1 MEVMKLLQRK
11 LPGYEITFL
20 EKLKEADTLTLHQL
34 IQAVFRE
41 RVVPHEWKNHGNTL
55 VLSVN
60 DGELHVPVSNLYIF
74 QHIDIDGDLQFVN
87 REGNQALVDKSE
99 TCLELL
105 FPGNDRSDF
114 YREILNSVTNLALA
128 FTVAEHRRKQIE
140 NLAEDALSYAASQ
153 KSPLTFFEQWVIQGH
168 TIHPCSRTRMGLT
181 PEDVTR
187 YAPEWEGKP
196 NVLPLLVHKDRYH
209 MTSKNGESTKSILL
223 EEYPPL
229 KKAFQNVCETHD
241 LVADDYEII
250 PIHPWQWEHTITTY
264 YKEDI
269 EGKLLLLLNEVTLPT
284 SALISFRS
292 LAPLNDRAK
301 HHIKTAV
308 NVQMTSAVRTVSAA
322 STKNG
327 PTLSRL
333 LQTIFDRDEGLSRSL
348 SVMGEDVG
356 IHYKPAREEDRDFL
370 QKNAAAILR
379 ENPEKGMG
387 RDEVAL
393 PAASLLA
400 PSPFSGKLIVEEAAG
415 AYSSP
420 DAFIYD
426 YAKTVLPGV
435 LQLITKYGI
444 SMEAH
449 LQNCVVIFEKGTP
462 KKAVLRD
469 YGGIRI
475 MNERLE
481 QYFDQQPIDPSTNLL
496 TKDRS
501 ELLDVFSHALFHNH
515 LGEIIVALA
524 RRTSVKEEKMWRKVE
539 QVIHETYE
547 QMKEDEQIHAEAL
560 LDKEEILTKPT
571 KMKALVKMR
580 LSDQYTDNLYVEI
593 PHPFARRKE
602 VTQSDS
608 ALN

>member
-1 MEVMKLLQRK
+1 MEAKNLIQKK
-11 LPGYEITFL
+11 LPGDQSSFL
-20 EKLKEADTLTLHQL
+20 EHVKRADTLTLHQL
-34 IQAVFRE
+34 IQAIFRE
-41 RVVPHEWKNHGNTL
+41 RVVSHEWRNRGNTL
-55 VLSVN
+55 VLFVK
-60 DGELHVPVSNLYIF
+60 DGALHVPISTLYIF
-74 QHIDIDGDLQFVN
+74 QHIDINGDILFVDLEN
-87 REGNQALVDKSE
+87 NQSLVDKTE

-105 FPGNDRSDF
+105 FPGNNRSDF
-114 YREILNSVTNLALA
+114 YKEVLNSVTNLALA
-128 FTVAEHRRKQIE
+128 LTVAEHRRRQIE
-140 NLAEDALSYAASQ
+140 NLAEDAFSYAASL

-181 PEDVTR
+181 PEDVAR
-187 YAPEWEGKP
+187 YAPEWQGKP
-196 NVLPLLVHKDRYH
+196 DVLPLLVHKERYH
-209 MTSKNGESTKSILL
+209 MTSKNGESTKSVLL
-223 EEYPPL
+223 QEYPQL
-229 KKAFQNVCETHD
+229 KNAFQHVCQTNE
-241 LVADDYEII
+241 LVAEDYEII
-250 PIHPWQWEHTITTY
+250 PIHPWQWEHTITRY
-264 YKEDI
+264 YKDDLKE
-269 EGKLLLLLNEVTLPT
+269 KLLLPINEVTIPT

-292 LAPLNDRAK
+292 LAPLDDRSK

-333 LQTIFDRDEGLSRSL
+333 LQTIFSRDEGLSQSL
-348 SVMGEDVG
+348 SVMGEEVG
-356 IHYKPAREEDRDFL
+356 IHYKPAEEENRNFL

-379 ENPEKGMG
+379 ENPE
-387 RDEVAL
+387 RDLEKEEVAV

-400 PSPFSGKLIVEEAAG
+400 PSPFSRKLIVEELAA
-415 AYSSP
+415 AYPSHE
-420 DAFIYD
+420 AFIHD
-426 YAKTVLPGV
+426 YAKTVLPGI
-435 LQLITKYGI
+435 LTLLTKYGI

-449 LQNCVVIFEKGTP
+449 LQNCVVIFEKGKP

-524 RRTSVKEEKMWRKVE
+524 RRTSVKEEKMWSEVE
-539 QVIHETYE
+539 QVIRETYE
-547 QMKEDEQIHAEAL
+547 QMKEDKQIPTKDL

-580 LSDQYTDNLYVEI
+580 LTDQYTDNLYVEI
-593 PHPFARRKE
+593 PHPFAKRKE
-602 VTQSDS
+602 VKQNDP
-608 ALN
+608 AFN

>member
-1 MEVMKLLQRK
+1 MEAIHLIQQK
-11 LPGYEITFL
+11 LPGYESSFL
-20 EKLKEADTLTLHQL
+20 KNVKKADTLTLHQL
-34 IQAVFRE
+34 IQAIFRE
-41 RVVPHEWKNHGNTL
+41 NVVPFEWRNGRKTL
-55 VLSVN
+55 VLLVN

-74 QHIDIDGDLQFVN
+74 QHITIDGDIRFVD
-87 REGNQALVDKSE
+87 REQNQWLVDKTE
-99 TCLELL
+99 TCLERL
-105 FPGNDRSDF
+105 FPGNNRPDF
-114 YREILNSVTNLALA
+114 YKEVLNSMTNLALA
-128 FTVAEHRRKQIE
+128 LTVAEHRKRQIE
-140 NLAEDALSYAASQ
+140 NLAEDAFSYAATL

-168 TIHPCSRTRMGLT
+168 TIHPCSRTRIGLT
-181 PEDVTR
+181 PEDIAR
-187 YAPEWEGKP
+187 YAPEWEAEP
-196 NVLPLLVHKDRYH
+196 DVLPLLIHKDRYH
-209 MTSKNGESTKSILL
+209 MTSKNGKNTKSVLL
-223 EEYPPL
+223 QEYPQL
-229 KKAFQNVCETHD
+229 KKAFQHVCQTHD
-241 LVADDYEII
+241 LIADDYEII
-250 PIHPWQWEHTITTY
+250 PIHPWQWKHTITKY
-264 YKEDI
+264 YKDDLKE
-269 EGKLLLLLNEVTLPT
+269 KLLLPLTDGTIPT

-292 LAPLNDRAK
+292 LAPLGDRCK

-327 PTLSRL
+327 PLLSRL
-333 LQTIFDRDEGLSRSL
+333 LQTIFRRDDGLSQSL

-356 IHYKPAREEDRDFL
+356 IHYEPVKEEGRNFL

-379 ENPEKGMG
+379 ENPE
-387 RDEVAL
+387 RDLGENEIAV

-400 PSPFSGKLIVEEAAG
+400 PSPFSGKLIVEEVAET
-415 AYSSP
+415 YP
-420 DAFIYD
+420 TPEAFIYD

-435 LQLITKYGI
+435 LTLITKYGI

-449 LQNCVVIFEKGTP
+449 LQNCVVIFEKGKP

-481 QYFDQQPIDPSTNLL
+481 QYFDEQPIDPSTNLL

-524 RRTSVKEEKMWRKVE
+524 RRTSSPEKELWVE
-539 QVIHETYE
+539 VERVIHQTYE
-547 QMKEDEQIHAEAL
+547 RMKKDKQIPAEAL

-580 LSDQYTDNLYVEI
+580 LSDQFTDNLYVEI
-593 PHPFARRKE
+593 PHPFANRKE
-602 VTQSDS
+602 VKRHDS
-608 ALN
+608 AHH

>member
-1 MEVMKLLQRK
+1 MEAMNVIQKK
-11 LPGYEITFL
+11 LPGYESTFL
-20 EKLKEADTLTLHQL
+20 EYMNKADLLTLHQF
-34 IQAVFRE
+34 IQAIFRE
-41 RVVPHEWKNHGNTL
+41 RVVPFEWRNEGKTL
-55 VLSVN
+55 VLFLTS
-60 DGELHVPVSNLYIF
+60 GELHVPVANLYIF
-74 QHIDIDGDLQFVN
+74 HHIDIDGDIRFLN
-87 REGNQALVDKSE
+87 RDGNQILVDKSE

-105 FPGNDRSDF
+105 FPGNNQPDF
-114 YREILNSVTNLALA
+114 YKEVLNSVTNLALA
-128 FTVAEHRRKQIE
+128 LTVAEHRKRQIE
-140 NLAEDALSYAASQ
+140 NLAEDALSYAATL
-153 KSPLTFFEQWVIQGH
+153 KSPLNFLEQWVIQGH
-168 TIHPCSRTRMGLT
+168 TIHPCSRTRMGVT
-181 PEDVTR
+181 PEDVAR

-196 NVLPLLVHKDRYH
+196 DVLPLLVHKDRYH

-223 EEYPPL
+223 QEYPEL
-229 KKAFQNVCETHD
+229 NKAVQLTCENHD
-241 LVADDYEII
+241 LDAEDYEMI
-250 PIHPWQWEHTITTY
+250 PIHPWQWEHTITKY
-264 YKEDI
+264 YKDDLKE
-269 EGKLLLLLNEVTLPT
+269 KLLLPVKEVSIPT

-292 LAPLNDRAK
+292 LAPLDDRFK

-333 LQTIFDRDEGLSRSL
+333 LQTVFSRDHGLSQSL
-348 SVMGEDVG
+348 SVIGEEVG
-356 IHYKPAREEDRDFL
+356 IHYKPAQKEHENFL

-379 ENPEKGMG
+379 ENPE
-387 RDEVAL
+387 RDLVIDEVAI

-400 PSPFSGKLIVEEAAG
+400 PSPFSGKLIVEEVAE
-415 AYSSP
+415 AYPSYES
-420 DAFIYD
+420 FIYD

-435 LQLITKYGI
+435 LTLITKYGI

-449 LQNCVVIFEKGTP
+449 LQNCVVIFKKGKP
-462 KKAVLRD
+462 EKAVLRD

-475 MNERLE
+475 LNDRLE
-481 QYFDQQPIDPSTNLL
+481 QYFDEQPIDPSTNLL
-496 TKDRS
+496 TKERS

-524 RRTSVKEEKMWRKVE
+524 RRTAAKEEKMWSYVE
-539 QVIHETYE
+539 HVIHETYK
-547 QMKEDEQIHAEAL
+547 QMKEDKQIPAEAL

-593 PHPFARRKE
+593 PHPFAKRRE
-602 VTQSDS
+602 VKQHDS

>member
-1 MEVMKLLQRK
+1 MEAMNLIKKK
-11 LPGYEITFL
+11 LPGYESTFL
-20 EKLKEADTLTLHQL
+20 ENVKKADTLTLHQL
-34 IQAVFRE
+34 IQAIFRE
-41 RVVPHEWKNHGNTL
+41 RVVPYEWRNRKNTL
-55 VLSVN
+55 VLLVN

-74 QHIDIDGDLQFVN
+74 QHIDIDGDIRFVDQ
-87 REGNQALVDKSE
+87 EGNQSLVDKSE

-105 FPGNDRSDF
+105 FPGNNRSDF
-114 YREILNSVTNLALA
+114 YKEILNSVTNLALA
-128 FTVAEHRRKQIE
+128 LTVAEHRRRQIG
-140 NLAEDALSYAASQ
+140 NLAEDAFSYAASQ

-181 PEDVTR
+181 PEDVAR
-187 YAPEWEGKP
+187 YAPEWQGKP
-196 NVLPLLVHKDRYH
+196 GVLPLLVHKDRYH
-209 MTSKNGESTKSILL
+209 MTSKNGESMKSILL
-223 EEYPPL
+223 QEYPQFE
-229 KKAFQNVCETHD
+229 KAFQHVCKTHD
-241 LVADDYEII
+241 VVEEDYEII
-250 PIHPWQWEHTITTY
+250 PIHPWQWEHTITKY
-264 YKEDI
+264 YKDDLE
-269 EGKLLLLLNEVTLPT
+269 EKLLIPVNEFTIPT

-292 LAPLNDRAK
+292 LAPLDDRTK

-333 LQTIFDRDEGLSRSL
+333 LQTIFCRDEDLSRSL
-348 SVMGEDVG
+348 SIMGEEVG
-356 IHYKPAREEDRDFL
+356 IHYKPYQEESQNFL

-379 ENPEKGMG
+379 ENPEKDLGG
-387 RDEVAL
+387 DEVAL

-400 PSPFSGKLIVEEAAG
+400 PSPFSGKLVVEEVAA
-415 AYSSP
+415 AYPSP
-420 DAFIYD
+420 EAFIYD

-435 LQLITKYGI
+435 LTLITKYGI

-449 LQNCVVIFEKGTP
+449 LQNCVVIFEKGKP

-524 RRTSVKEEKMWRKVE
+524 RRKAVSEKVMWSKVE

-547 QMKEDEQIHAEAL
+547 HMKEDKQILTEAL

-571 KMKALVKMR
+571 KMKALVNMR
-580 LSDQYTDNLYVEI
+580 LSDQYTENLYVEI
-593 PHPFARRKE
+593 PHPFAERKE
-602 VTQSDS
+602 VKQNDP

>member
-1 MEVMKLLQRK
+1 MEAMNVIQKK
-11 LPGYEITFL
+11 LPGYESTFL
-20 EKLKEADTLTLHQL
+20 EHMKKADLLTLHQL
-34 IQAVFRE
+34 IQAIFRE
-41 RVVPHEWKNHGNTL
+41 HIVPYEWRDSGNTL
-55 VLSVN
+55 ILLLN

-74 QHIDIDGDLQFVN
+74 HHIDIDGDIRFLD
-87 REGNQALVDKSE
+87 RDDNQALVDNSE
-99 TCLELL
+99 TCLKLL
-105 FPGNDRSDF
+105 FPGNNRSDF
-114 YREILNSVTNLALA
+114 YKEVLNSVTNLALA
-128 FTVAEHRRKQIE
+128 LTVAEHRRRQIE
-140 NLAEDALSYAASQ
+140 TLAEDAFSYAVTL
-153 KSPLTFFEQWVIQGH
+153 KSPLDFFEQWVIQGH
-168 TIHPCSRTRMGLT
+168 TIHPCSRTRMGVA
-181 PEDVTR
+181 PEDVAR
-187 YAPEWEGKP
+187 YAPEWEGNP
-196 NVLPLLVHKDRYH
+196 DVLPLLVHKDRYH
-209 MTSKNGESTKSILL
+209 MTSKNGKSTKSILL
-223 EEYPPL
+223 EEYPEL
-229 KKAFQNVCETHD
+229 NKGVQHVCENHD
-241 LVADDYEII
+241 LDAEDYEII
-250 PIHPWQWEHTITTY
+250 PIHPWQWEHTITKY
-264 YKEDI
+264 YKDDLKE
-269 EGKLLLLLNEVTLPT
+269 KLLLPVNEFTIPT

-292 LAPLNDRAK
+292 LAPLDDRFK

-333 LQTIFDRDEGLSRSL
+333 LQTVFSRDEALSRSL
-348 SVMGEDVG
+348 TVMGEEVG
-356 IHYKPAREEDRDFL
+356 IHYKPAQKENENFL

-379 ENPEKGMG
+379 ENPE
-387 RDEVAL
+387 RDLEIGEVAI

-400 PSPFSGKLIVEEAAG
+400 PSPFSGKLIVEELAEF
-415 AYSSP
+415 YPSP
-420 DAFIYD
+420 EGFIYD

-435 LQLITKYGI
+435 LTLITKYGI

-449 LQNCVVIFEKGTP
+449 LQNCVVIFEKGRP

-481 QYFDQQPIDPSTNLL
+481 QHFVEQPIDPSTNLL

-524 RRTSVKEEKMWRKVE
+524 RITSVEEENMWSKVE
-539 QVIHETYE
+539 LVIHETYE
-547 QMKEDEQIHAEAL
+547 QMKEDKQIPTEAL

-593 PHPFARRKE
+593 PHPFAKRKE
-602 VTQSDS
+602 VERNDP

>member
-1 MEVMKLLQRK
+1 MNVIQKK
-11 LPGYEITFL
+11 LPGYESTFL
-20 EKLKEADTLTLHQL
+20 KNMQKADLHTLHQL
-34 IQAVFRE
+34 IQAIFRE
-41 RVVPHEWKNHGNTL
+41 RIVPCEWRNSENTL
-55 VLSVN
+55 ILLLN

-74 QHIDIDGDLQFVN
+74 HHIDIEGDIRFLD
-87 REGNQALVDKSE
+87 RDGNQALVDKSE

-105 FPGNDRSDF
+105 FPGNNRFDF
-114 YREILNSVTNLALA
+114 YKEVLNSVTNLALA
-128 FTVAEHRRKQIE
+128 LTVAEHRRRQIE
-140 NLAEDALSYAASQ
+140 NLAEDAFSYAARL

-168 TIHPCSRTRMGLT
+168 TIHPCSRTRMGVT
-181 PEDVTR
+181 SEDVAR

-196 NVLPLLVHKDRYH
+196 DVLPLLVHKDRYH

-223 EEYPPL
+223 QEYPEL
-229 KKAFQNVCETHD
+229 NKAFQQVCEDHD
-241 LVADDYEII
+241 VVAEDYEII
-250 PIHPWQWEHTITTY
+250 PIHPWQWEHTITKY
-264 YKEDI
+264 YKDDLNK
-269 EGKLLLLLNEVTLPT
+269 KLLLPVNGITIPT
-284 SALISFRS
+284 CALISFRS
-292 LAPLNDRAK
+292 LAPLNDRFR

-333 LQTIFDRDEGLSRSL
+333 LQTVFSHDPRLSRSL
-348 SVMGEDVG
+348 SVMGEEVG
-356 IHYKPAREEDRDFL
+356 IHYKPAQEENENFL

-379 ENPEKGMG
+379 ENPE
-387 RDEVAL
+387 RNLETDEIAV

-400 PSPFSGKLIVEEAAG
+400 PSPFSGKLIVEEVAEL
-415 AYSSP
+415 YPSP
-420 DAFIYD
+420 EKFIYD

-435 LQLITKYGI
+435 LTLITKYGI

-449 LQNCVVIFEKGTP
+449 LQNCVVIFKKGKP

-481 QYFDQQPIDPSTNLL
+481 QYFAEQPIDPSTNLL

-515 LGEIIVALA
+515 LGELIVALA
-524 RRTSVKEEKMWRKVE
+524 RRTSVNEKELWKAVE

-547 QMKEDEQIHAEAL
+547 HMKEDKQIPTEAL

-580 LSDQYTDNLYVEI
+580 LSDQYTDNLHVEI
-593 PHPFARRKE
+593 PHPFAKRKE
-602 VTQSDS
+602 VKRNDP